1 MAINPLFSL
10 DNSVLCLQMGKWR
23 DSVCLAHIN
32 AYHGIPLFETGMQHL
47 VSQRGSQLEAFDCS
61 LWYVFSTPWLEYL
74 LCDVV

>member
-1 MAINPLFSL
+1 MFADGKMERFGLFS
-10 DNSVLCLQMGKWR
+10 
-23 DSVCLAHIN
+23 
-32 AYHGIPLFETGMQHL
+32 AYHGIPLVETGMQHL